1 MFLLKLW
8 SYLMGYIS
16 VSVEGS
22 SLEKFINLATS
33 RGIYLWDI
41 SRVGQNRFVAKVRL
55 SGFRGLRHVGKRV
68 DCRIKIN
75 QKSGAPFLI
84 SRVKRRR
91 MLLAGALLFLIA
103 IYGFSS
109 VVWFIDIKGAKHVTQ
124 AKLLEDMAQ
133 VGLTHGAP
141 KWKLDSTVIEKYLLD
156 QNPRLAWAG
165 VEVRGARVVVEV
177 RERKVVDE
185 DPQGKQTAHI
195 VAKKKGLIK
204 EVLVLAGRPV
214 VKEGDNVEKGQV
226 LISGLVYDAALPGAS
241 MLMLPEDSPES
252 MYNKPIRAGGMVRAR
267 TWYEGYGEAQL
278 EEQGWRSTGL
288 RMEQLSIKI
297 GSKEIIVKGPQ
308 KPPYQRFEHKTEVKT
323 LSLWRN
329 IRIPVEVIKTE
340 YRQIGH
346 FQVQRT
352 SEQARQLAVQ
362 KALNKMKGHLE
373 ADAKLIE
380 RKVTDLPSE
389 DGNLVRVNLKVEAI
403 EDIGQVQL
411 FKP

>member
-8 SYLMGYIS
+8 SYVMGYIS
-16 VSVEGS
+16 VTVEGS

-55 SGFRGLRHVGKRV
+55 NGFRGLRHVGKRV
-68 DCRIKIN
+68 DCRVKIN

-103 IYGFSS
+103 IYAFSS
-109 VVWFIDIKGAKHVTQ
+109 VVWFIDIKGAKHITQ

-141 KWKLDSTVIEKYLLD
+141 KWKLDSSVIEKHLLD

-177 RERKVVDE
+177 RERKVVVE
-185 DPQGKQTAHI
+185 DPQNKQPAHI

-226 LISGLVYDAALPGAS
+226 LISGMVYDANLPGTSALVDPEAS
-241 MLMLPEDSPES
+241 DELI
-252 MYNKPIRAGGMVRAR
+252 YNKPIRAGGMVRAR
-267 TWYEGYGEAQL
+267 TWYEGYGEAQID
-278 EEQGWRSTGL
+278 ESGWRPTGHKAE
-288 RMEQLSIKI
+288 RLSIKI

-308 KPPYQRFEHKTEVKT
+308 KAPYQRFKQKTEVKT
-323 LSLWRN
+323 LPLWRN

-340 YRQIGH
+340 YAQIEEYH
-346 FQVQRT
+346 IQRT
-352 SEQARQLAVQ
+352 VEQARQLAVQ
-362 KALNKMKGHLE
+362 RALSKVKGRLE
-373 ADAKLIE
+373 ANARLTE

-389 DGNLVRVNLKVEAI
+389 KDNLIRVNLKVEAI
-403 EDIGQVQL
+403 EEIGQVKL
-411 FKP
+411 FKQ